1 MKDHISVIK
10 IGGNVL
16 DDKKDLA
23 LFLKQFKQVPGKKI
37 LIHGGGKR
45 ATDISHALGV
55 TPVMVDGRRITDERS
70 LEVVTM
76 VYGGLINR
84 NLVALLQ
91 SMDINALG
99 LTGADLN
106 IIPASKRKHPT
117 IDFGFVGDFHIHEI
131 NADRILWLL
140 KAEMTPVFCA
150 LTHDGMGNLLNTN
163 ADTLAAGIATA
174 LVPKANVSLFYCFE
188 KKGVLLD
195 LAIDV
200 PLPELTFDA
209 YLDLREKQIIN
220 KGMIPKLDNAFNALH
235 AGVSQVIIGNA
246 ANLLTQEGTKLL
258 EV

>member
-1 MKDHISVIK
+1 MKNRISIVK

-16 DDKKDLA
+16 DDKKELG
-23 LFLKQFKQVPGKKI
+23 LFIKQFNHIPGKKI

-45 ATDISHALGV
+45 ATEVSHALGV
-55 TPVMVDGRRITDERS
+55 TPVMVDGRRITDQRS

-91 SMDINALG
+91 SIGINALG

-106 IIPASKRKHPT
+106 IIPATKRKHPT

-131 NADRILWLL
+131 NADRILWLTD
-140 KAEMTPVFCA
+140 AEITPVFCA
-150 LTHDGMGNLLNTN
+150 ITHDGAGNLLNTN

-174 LVPKANVSLFYCFE
+174 LVPKANVSLYYCFE

-195 LAIDV
+195 LNTDVAI
-200 PLPELTFDA
+200 PELTFDA
-209 YLDLREKQIIN
+209 YQDLREKEIIN

-235 AGVSQVIIGNA
+235 AGVSQVIIGNV
-246 ANLLTQEGTKLL
+246 ANLLTQEGTKLI